1 MFLLSLLSSVSCLG
15 LQYLCELFGHTHTL
29 TKHTSLC
36 ILENVRQVRVVVNC
50 MGEYESDGCTPSA
63 ACRAIRDKFGVS
75 RAASVVDYQGVRASH
90 GEL

>member
-75 RAASVVDYQGVRASH
+75 RAARDIDYQGVRASH

>member
-50 MGEYESDGCTPSA
+50 MGEYDSDGRPSA
-63 ACRAIRDKFGVS
+63 ACHAIRDKFGVS
-75 RAASVVDYQGVRASH
+75 VAASDIDYQGVRASH
-90 GEL
+90 GGL

>member
-36 ILENVRQVRVVVNC
+36 ILENVREVRVVVNC
-50 MGEYESDGCTPSA
+50 MGEYDSDGRPSA
-63 ACRAIRDKFGVS
+63 ACRAIRDKFGGSV
-75 RAASVVDYQGVRASH
+75 AASDIDYQGVRASY